1 MKMIKLKKKSE
12 EAKSEK
18 PIAACCDQLPTIYL
32 HGDVLNQLGVDVRK
46 LSPGDVMN
54 MQARV
59 VVSGVSEYR
68 TDEEVRPSLDLQFSQ
83 IGLSKARSNADEEFG
98 DGFDDDE

>member
-1 MKMIKLKKKSE
+1 
-12 EAKSEK
+12 
-18 PIAACCDQLPTIYL
+18 
-32 HGDVLNQLGVDVRK
+32 
-46 LSPGDVMN
+46 

-68 TDEEVRPSLDLQFSQ
+68 TDEEVRPALDLQFSQ